1 MKKTNWKE
9 NKFILRFDEI
19 GIEDV
24 PYVGGKN
31 ASLGE
36 MYRNLVPKWVN
47 IPNGFAITAYAY
59 RYLLKETWADKKI
72 KEILS
77 DLDTSDLDNLA
88 QRWSRVRSL
97 IKSLEFPED
106 LTKAIIESYKKMEK
120 IYWKNVDVAVRSSAT
135 AEDLPDAS
143 FAWQQDTYLNIFGY
157 ESIIDACKRCFA
169 SLFTNRAISYRQD
182 KDFDHF
188 SIALSITVQKMVRSD
203 LACSGVMFS
212 IDTESG
218 FKDAVLLTGAYGL
231 WENVVQGAVNPD
243 EWYIFKP
250 SLRKGK
256 KAILSK
262 KVWEKAIKMIYSNS
276 GVAPTKN
283 ISVPEADRKKLTLT
297 DDEVINLAKQV
308 VIIEDHYSKKKWK
321 FCPMDTEWA
330 KDGKTGELF
339 IVQARPETVH
349 SNTDMS
355 VLKTYEL
362 EKKWEIIVQGRS
374 VGEKIGAGKAN
385 VIKDVAD
392 INKFKKGEVLV
403 TDMTDP
409 DWEPIMKIA
418 SAIVTNRWGRTCHA
432 AIISRELGIP
442 CVVWTN
448 NGTEVIPQ
456 GKDITVDCSGGSA
469 GIVYKGKL
477 PFKVNEIN
485 IAKLPETKTHIT
497 MNVGS
502 PEQAFEESFIPNDG
516 VGLARE
522 EFIINSYI
530 KVHPLALLRFNELKD
545 ANVKKQITDLTV
557 GYKNKADYFID
568 KLAEWVATIAAAFYP
583 KRVIL
588 RLSDF
593 KSNEYANLIWGAQ
606 FEPKEDNPMIGWR
619 GASRYYSENYKEA
632 FGLECKAVLKVR
644 EEMGLDNLDVMIP
657 FPRTVDEAKKV
668 IKTMASFGLKQW
680 KNGLKVMW
688 MCEIPSNVILAEE
701 FLEVFDG
708 FSIGSNDLTQL
719 ILWVDRDSELVS
731 DIYDEN
737 NEAIKKMIKKVI
749 EVATKKKKYIGIC
762 GQAPSDYP
770 EFAKF
775 LVECGIESMSLNP
788 DTMIKT
794 RLAVAEIEKKLKKWA
809 TKKVTK
815 KVTKK

>member
-1 MKKTNWKE
+1 MKKETGKE

-36 MYRNLVPKWVN
+36 MYRNLVPKGVN

-77 DLDTSDLDNLA
+77 DLDTTDMDNLA
-88 QRWSRVRSL
+88 QRWARVRSL

-143 FAWQQDTYLNIFGY
+143 FAGQQDTYLNIFGY
-157 ESIIDACKRCFA
+157 EAIIDACKRCFA

-182 KDFDHF
+182 KHFDHF

-231 WENVVQGAVNPD
+231 WENVVQWAVNPD

-262 KVWEKAIKMIYSNS
+262 KVGEKAIKMIYSNS

-330 KDGKTGELF
+330 KDGKTWELF

-362 EKKWEIIVQGRS
+362 QKKGEVIVQGRS
-374 VGEKIGAGKAN
+374 VGEKIGSGKSN
-385 VIKDVAD
+385 IIKDVAD
-392 INKFKKGEVLV
+392 ISKFKKGEVLV

-442 CVVWTN
+442 CVVGTN
-448 NGTEVIPQ
+448 NGTEAIPQ
-456 GKDITVDCSGGSA
+456 WKDITVDCSGGSA

-502 PEQAFEESFIPNDG
+502 PDQAFEESFIPNDG

-530 KVHPLALLRFNELKD
+530 KVHPLALLCFNELKD
-545 ANVKKQITDLTV
+545 ANVKKQIADLTV

-619 GASRYYSENYKEA
+619 WASRYYSENYKEA

-668 IKTMASFGLKQW
+668 IKTMASFGLKQGKHW
-680 KNGLKVMW
+680 LKVMW

-749 EVATKKKKYIGIC
+749 EVATAKWKYIGIC

-794 RLAVAEIEKKLKKWA
+794 RLAVAEIERKLKKRS
-809 TKKVTK
+809 KK
-815 KVTKK
+815 

>member
-1 MKKTNWKE
+1 MKKNENWKE
-9 NKFILRFDEI
+9 KKLILRFNEI

-24 PYVGGKN
+24 PYVGWKN
-31 ASLGE
+31 ASLWE
-36 MYRNLVPKWVN
+36 MYTNLVPKWVN
-47 IPNGFAITAYAY
+47 IPNWFAITAYAY

-77 DLDTSDLDNLA
+77 DLDTSDMENLA
-88 QRWSRVRSL
+88 QRWAKVRSL

-106 LTKAIIESYKKMEK
+106 LTSAIIEAYKKMEK

-157 ESIIDACKRCFA
+157 EAIIDACKKCFA

-182 KDFDHF
+182 KNFDHF

-212 IDTESG
+212 IDTESW
-218 FKDAVLLTGAYGL
+218 FKDAVLLTWAYWL
-231 WENVVQGAVNPD
+231 WENVVQWAVNPD

-250 SLRKGK
+250 SLRKNK

-262 KVWEKAIKMIYSNS
+262 KVWEKAIKMIYSS
-276 GVAPTKN
+276 SDKSPTKN
-283 ISVPEADRKKLTLT
+283 IAVPEADRKKMTLT
-297 DDEVINLAKQV
+297 DDEVLNLAKQV
-308 VIIEDHYSKKKWK
+308 LIIEDHYSQKKWK

-330 KDGKTGELF
+330 KDWKTWELF

-362 EKKWEIIVQGRS
+362 EKKWEILIQGRS
-374 VGEKIGAGKAN
+374 VWEKIWSGKAN
-385 VIKDVAD
+385 VIKNVSD
-392 INKFKKGEVLV
+392 INKFKKWEVLV

-418 SAIVTNRWGRTCHA
+418 SAIVTNRWWRTCHA
-432 AIISRELGIP
+432 AIISRELWIP
-442 CVVWTN
+442 CVVGTN
-448 NGTEVIPQ
+448 NWTEVISQ
-456 GKDITVDCSGGSA
+456 WKDITVDCSSWSA
-469 GIVYKGKL
+469 WIVYKWKL

-485 IAKLPETKTHIT
+485 IAELPETKTHIT
-497 MNVGS
+497 MNVWS
-502 PEQAFEESFIPNDG
+502 PDQAFEESFIPNDW
-516 VGLARE
+516 VWLARE

-530 KVHPLALLRFNELKD
+530 KVHPLALLHFNELKD
-545 ANVKKQITDLTV
+545 VNVKKQIADLTIW
-557 GYKNKADYFID
+557 YKNKADYFID

-593 KSNEYANLIWGAQ
+593 KSNEYANLIWWAQ

-619 GASRYYSENYKEA
+619 WASRYYSENYKEA

-644 EEMGLDNLDVMIP
+644 EEMWLDNLDVMIP

-737 NEAIKKMIKKVI
+737 NEAIKKMIKHVI
-749 EVATKKKKYIGIC
+749 EVATKKKKYIWIC

-794 RLAVAEIEKKLKKWA
+794 RLAVAEIEKKLKKKG
-809 TKKVTK
+809 KK
-815 KVTKK
+815 

>member
-1 MKKTNWKE
+1 MKKQTEKE

-24 PYVGGKN
+24 PYVGWKN

-36 MYRNLVPKWVN
+36 MYRNLVPKGVH

-77 DLDTSDLDNLA
+77 DLDTSNMENLA
-88 QRWSRVRSL
+88 QRGSRVRSL
-97 IKSLEFPED
+97 IRSLEFPED
-106 LTKAIIESYKKMEK
+106 LTSEIIEAYKKMEK

-143 FAWQQDTYLNIFGY
+143 FAGQQDTYLNIFGY
-157 ESIIDACKRCFA
+157 EAIIEACKNCFA

-182 KDFDHF
+182 KHFDHF

-231 WENVVQGAVNPD
+231 GENVVQWAVNPD

-262 KVWEKAIKMIYSNS
+262 KVWEKAIKMIYSS
-276 GVAPTKN
+276 SDKSPTKN
-283 ISVPEADRKKLTLT
+283 VAVPEADRKKLTLT
-297 DDEVINLAKQV
+297 DDEVMNLAKQV

-330 KDGKTGELF
+330 KDWKTGELF

-362 EKKWEIIVQGRS
+362 KKKGEIIVQGRS

-442 CVVWTN
+442 CVVGTN

-456 GKDITVDCSGGSA
+456 WKDITVDCSGGSA

-545 ANVKKQITDLTV
+545 ANVKKQIADLTV

-606 FEPKEDNPMIGWR
+606 FEPKEDNPMIWWR
-619 GASRYYSENYKEA
+619 WASRYYSENYKEA

-680 KNGLKVMW
+680 KHGLKVMW

-794 RLAVAEIEKKLKKWA
+794 RLAVAEIEKN
-809 TKKVTK
+809 
-815 KVTKK
+815 

>member
-1 MKKTNWKE
+1 MPHLEKC
-9 NKFILRFDEI
+9 IEI
-19 GIEDV
+19 SFQKG
-24 PYVGGKN
+24 
-31 ASLGE
+31 
-36 MYRNLVPKWVN
+36 VN

-88 QRWSRVRSL
+88 QRGARVRSL

-182 KDFDHF
+182 KHFDHF

-231 WENVVQGAVNPD
+231 GENVVQGAVNPD

-297 DDEVINLAKQV
+297 DDEVLNLAKQV

-362 EKKWEIIVQGRS
+362 EKKGEIIVQGRS
-374 VGEKIGAGKAN
+374 VGEKIGSGKAN
-385 VIKDVAD
+385 VIKDVTD
-392 INKFKKGEVLV
+392 ISKFKKGEVLV

-442 CVVWTN
+442 CVVGTN

-477 PFKVNEIN
+477 PFKINEIN

-557 GYKNKADYFID
+557 GYKEKANYFID

-593 KSNEYANLIWGAQ
+593 KSNEYANLIWWAQ

-619 GASRYYSENYKEA
+619 GASRYYSESYKEA

-794 RLAVAEIEKKLKKWA
+794 RLAVAEIEKKLKKKG
-809 TKKVTK
+809 KK
-815 KVTKK
+815 

>member
-1 MKKTNWKE
+1 MKKENGKE

-19 GIEDV
+19 GIEVV

-36 MYRNLVPKWVN
+36 MYRNLVPKGVN

-77 DLDTSDLDNLA
+77 DLDTSDMDNLA
-88 QRWSRVRSL
+88 QRGSRVRSL

-120 IYWKNVDVAVRSSAT
+120 IYGKNVDVAVRSSAT

-143 FAWQQDTYLNIFGY
+143 FAGQHDTYLNIFGY

-182 KDFDHF
+182 KHFDHF

-212 IDTESG
+212 IDTETG
-218 FKDAVLLTGAYGL
+218 FKDAVLLTGSYGL
-231 WENVVQGAVNPD
+231 GENVVQWAVNPD

-262 KVWEKAIKMIYSNS
+262 KVGEKAIKMIYSNS

-362 EKKWEIIVQGRS
+362 EKKGEVIVQWRS
-374 VGEKIGAGKAN
+374 VGEKIGSGKAN
-385 VIKDVAD
+385 VIKDVSL
-392 INKFKKGEVLV
+392 ISEFKKGEVLV

-442 CVVWTN
+442 CVVGTN
-448 NGTEVIPQ
+448 NGTELIPQ

-530 KVHPLALLRFNELKD
+530 KVHPLALLHFNELKD
-545 ANVKKQITDLTV
+545 ANIKKQIADLTV
-557 GYKNKADYFID
+557 GYKDKADYFID

-593 KSNEYANLIWGAQ
+593 KSNEYANLIGWAQ

-619 GASRYYSENYKEA
+619 WASRYYSENYKEA

-668 IKTMASFGLKQW
+668 IKTMASFGLKQG
-680 KNGLKVMW
+680 KHGLKVMW

-749 EVATKKKKYIGIC
+749 EVANKKKKYIWIC

-794 RLAVAEIEKKLKKWA
+794 RLAVAEIEKKLKKKG
-809 TKKVTK
+809 KK
-815 KVTKK
+815 